1 MNGHLLFR
9 IFYTTFF
16 TILNIVLL
24 ALLLITP
31 ADAIRQALNND
42 QLYNVFVIAG
52 CYLLTVLLAIL
63 IYASRL
69 YTNKSV
75 LQGIPKT
82 WIPIEKGE
90 VSKSVRK
97 MIEAGLRR
105 SAAIAWDSRPRIAPQ
120 PTTIVNEP
128 DARDVVVRMAEAEPD
143 TAKKGKKRDRI
154 LLQKQIIDTD
164 KDEHTVA
171 IPPHLP
177 VWGDIAH
184 NGWSSPTSPDLPN
197 LQYTTVIL
205 ELPHLIEARA
215 VSMAPSDPESTTNP
229 PMPHLRAVDLLQ
241 RPAAMGLR
249 DYIGHLTSIG
259 ALTSPTTDF
268 LEGYEQA
275 RFAPQPLSE
284 PEFRHL
290 MAQFA
295 DLLRNIQPLNP
306 VILASLDID
315 PPESDIDDDVSS
327 TSTPRS
333 RSLASVRT
341 PSSRSG
347 SEGTIRTAPSRR
359 VGTGSSPT
367 KRTEFSTAP
376 ATPRSRKSKKSQN
389 KPVVSRSSSMNSF
402 AQSRRPYDGSS
413 AGSSESLRSESGGSV
428 IRLSSTNE
436 SGELPYTL
444 TIPGADRC
452 VHFYCFLARSW
463 RVDTIGLEFGWDS
476 LMSNDNVEFI
486 SFPTLRRY
494 KALCLLSCTA
504 GSSRRGDDGLVEGSE
519 VRFCEDCFCWYFS

>member
-1 MNGHLLFR
+1 MNGRLLFR

-97 MIEAGLRR
+97 MIEASLRR
-105 SAAIAWDSRPRIAPQ
+105 SAAIAWDSRPRIASQ
-120 PTTIVNEP
+120 PTIIVNEP
-128 DARDVVVRMAEAEPD
+128 DSRDAVARIPESEPD
-143 TAKKGKKRDRI
+143 MVEKGKGRDRTFLRKHI
-154 LLQKQIIDTD
+154 THTE
-164 KDEHTVA
+164 KDELIVA
-171 IPPHLP
+171 IPPHQP

-229 PMPHLRAVDLLQ
+229 PMPDLRAVDALQ
-241 RPAAMGLR
+241 RPSAMGLR
-249 DYIGHLTSIG
+249 DYIGHLISIG
-259 ALTSPTTDF
+259 VFTSPKTDF
-268 LEGYEQA
+268 LAAYEQA

-295 DLLRNIQPLNP
+295 DLLRDIQPLNP
-306 VILASLDID
+306 AILASLDVD
-315 PPESDIDDDVSS
+315 HPESDIDDDVSS

-333 RSLASVRT
+333 RSLASVHT

-347 SEGTIRTAPSRR
+347 SEGTIRTAPFRQ

-367 KRTEFSTAP
+367 KRPEFSTAP

-389 KPVVSRSSSMNSF
+389 KPAVSRSSSMNSF
-402 AQSRRPYDGSS
+402 AQSRRPYDEIS
-413 AGSSESLRSESGGSV
+413 AGSSESLTSESGGSV

-436 SGELPYTL
+436 NGELPYTL
-444 TIPGADRC
+444 MIPGAR
-452 VHFYCFLARSW
+452 
-463 RVDTIGLEFGWDS
+463 
-476 LMSNDNVEFI
+476 
-486 SFPTLRRY
+486 
-494 KALCLLSCTA
+494 
-504 GSSRRGDDGLVEGSE
+504 
-519 VRFCEDCFCWYFS
+519 

>member
-1 MNGHLLFR
+1 MNGRLLFR

-16 TILNIVLL
+16 TVLNIVLL

-97 MIEAGLRR
+97 MIVASLSR
-105 SAAIAWDSRPRIAPQ
+105 SVAIAWDSRPRIASQ
-120 PTTIVNEP
+120 PTTIVCEP
-128 DARDVVVRMAEAEPD
+128 DTRDAVVRIHEAEPEPVEKD
-143 TAKKGKKRDRI
+143 KKRERSF
-154 LLQKQIIDTD
+154 LHKHRADTE
-164 KDEHTVA
+164 KDERTVA
-171 IPPHLP
+171 IPPYQP
-177 VWGDIAH
+177 VWGEISH

-215 VSMAPSDPESTTNP
+215 VSMAPPDPESTSNP
-229 PMPHLRAVDLLQ
+229 PMPDLRAVDVLQ

-249 DYIGHLTSIG
+249 DYITQLTSIG
-259 ALTSPTTDF
+259 IFTLPTTDF
-268 LEGYEQA
+268 LTIYEQA
-275 RFAPQPLSE
+275 RFSPQPLSE

-295 DLLRNIQPLNP
+295 ELLRNIHPLSP
-306 VILASLDID
+306 AILASLDID
-315 PPESDIDDDVSS
+315 PPESDIDDEMSS

-333 RSLASVRT
+333 RSLASAHT

-347 SEGTIRTAPSRR
+347 SEGTIGTIRTAPSRR
-359 VGTGSSPT
+359 PETGTGTSPT
-367 KRTEFSTAP
+367 KRQEFSTAP
-376 ATPRSRKSKKSQN
+376 ATPRSRKSKGSQKQPTLAKS
-389 KPVVSRSSSMNSF
+389 PSLNSF

-413 AGSSESLRSESGGSV
+413 AGSSESLRSSSQGSV

-436 SGELPYTL
+436 SGQLPYTL
-444 TIPGADRC
+444 TIPE
-452 VHFYCFLARSW
+452 AR
-463 RVDTIGLEFGWDS
+463 
-476 LMSNDNVEFI
+476 
-486 SFPTLRRY
+486 
-494 KALCLLSCTA
+494 
-504 GSSRRGDDGLVEGSE
+504 
-519 VRFCEDCFCWYFS
+519 